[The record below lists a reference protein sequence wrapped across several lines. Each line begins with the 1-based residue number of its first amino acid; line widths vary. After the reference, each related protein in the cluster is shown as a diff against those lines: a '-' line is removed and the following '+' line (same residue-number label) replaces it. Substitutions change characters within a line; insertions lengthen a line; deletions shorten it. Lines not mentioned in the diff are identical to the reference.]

1 MGECIL
7 MNIILILATIF
18 GFILLSIGIFI
29 LFTDDD
35 KKARLGCILGII
47 GILLILYSFI
57 GISIIKSMREKH
69 TIVITTEA
77 GEDIYTDCR
86 VIVTERNRS
95 TKIVIET
102 NDEEQIVYL
111 NPIKYEV
118 K

>member
-1 MGECIL
+1 MIA
-7 MNIILILATIF
+7 IILLIITIF
-18 GFILLSIGIFI
+18 GLLLSIFSI
-29 LFTDDD
+29 LMLAVDDTHENL
-35 KKARLGCILGII
+35 KTSLVII
-47 GILLILYSFI
+47 GMVLMMLGAGVGFYTSN
-57 GISIIKSMREKH
+57 KEKH
-69 TIVITTEA
+69 TVVITTGT

-86 VIVTERNRS
+86 VIVTEQNHF